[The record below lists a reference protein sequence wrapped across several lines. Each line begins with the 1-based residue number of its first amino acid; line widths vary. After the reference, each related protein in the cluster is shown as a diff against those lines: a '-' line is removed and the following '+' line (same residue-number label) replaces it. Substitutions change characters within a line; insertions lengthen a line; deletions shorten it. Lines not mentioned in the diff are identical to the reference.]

1 MSIVYSGDGMLDSLL
16 EQWLKWDKNQETR
29 AEVLR
34 MIQMKDF
41 DKLRTCMQGRLGFGT
56 AGIRGEMG
64 VGFRRLNDLVI
75 IQIAQGLCSYML
87 KVNNEAKKQL
97 SVVIGCDA
105 RHNSRRFA
113 DLSANVFN
121 RKGIQVY
128 YFSNIVPTPLVS
140 YAVAKYNADAGVMVT
155 ASHNPKNDNG
165 YKVYWNNAAQ
175 IISPVDENILKCIDE
190 NLEPWQGCWDADDVR
205 QRSNC
210 TDILQECWSAYLQ
223 EATRFRSPVHQDG
236 NFNCSLKFTYSAF
249 HGVGSYYCPYLLQ
262 KFGVPEQNIVMV
274 EEQAQPDPDFPTV
287 PFPNP
292 EEGASVLQLSIQ
304 TAERNNSSLIFA
316 TDPDADRF
324 QLAEQQA
331 DKKWYIFT
339 GNEMGALLSWWM
351 YYNCKNIHKSVSKEN
366 MYIIN
371 SVVSSKFARTL
382 ANKEG
387 IKYEETL
394 TGFKWMANRASELNQ
409 QGKVVLLAWEESIG
423 FMPGVALDKDG
434 VMTAAI
440 FADYASHL
448 YSKGMNFLDKLHQL
462 YTSYGLHLNFNSYL
476 ICPDPSQVKQLF
488 DDLRNSTGNSD
499 YPTHCGKYKI
509 KHVRDLCIGYDSSMP
524 GNKPVRANSP
534 MVFFFLSL
542 SFIKILLFNS
552 STNKNLC
559 CIVFQILPWGP
570 SNFMITFFLENG
582 CTFTI
587 RGSGTE
593 PKIKYYIEIV
603 QKPTE
608 SNMDDAKQLME
619 YLKSVIVSDFFR
631 PQKYNLL
638 FRK

>member
-351 YYNCKNIHKSVSKEN
+351 YYNCKNIHKSVSSETEHCCCCCCCCLFICYCSIVKYFSEEN

-509 KHVRDLCIGYDSSMP
+509 KHVRDLCIGYDSSML
-524 GNKPVRANSP
+524 GNKP
-534 MVFFFLSL
+534 
-542 SFIKILLFNS
+542 
-552 STNKNLC
+552 
-559 CIVFQILPWGP
+559 ILPWGP

>member
-97 SVVIGCDA
+97 SVICRFIGKCVQSK
-105 RHNSRRFA
+105 RYS
-113 DLSANVFN
+113 S
-121 RKGIQVY
+121 
-128 YFSNIVPTPLVS
+128 S

-304 TAERNNSSLIFA
+304 TAEHNNSSLIFA

-351 YYNCKNIHKSVSKEN
+351 YYNCKNIHKSVSSETEHC
-366 MYIIN
+366 
-371 SVVSSKFARTL
+371 VVVVVVVVVYLFA
-382 ANKEG
+382 
-387 IKYEETL
+387 
-394 TGFKWMANRASELNQ
+394 
-409 QGKVVLLAWEESIG
+409 
-423 FMPGVALDKDG
+423 
-434 VMTAAI
+434 TAR
-440 FADYASHL
+440 L
-448 YSKGMNFLDKLHQL
+448 
-462 YTSYGLHLNFNSYL
+462 
-476 ICPDPSQVKQLF
+476 
-488 DDLRNSTGNSD
+488 
-499 YPTHCGKYKI
+499 
-509 KHVRDLCIGYDSSMP
+509 
-524 GNKPVRANSP
+524 
-534 MVFFFLSL
+534 
-542 SFIKILLFNS
+542 
-552 STNKNLC
+552 
-559 CIVFQILPWGP
+559 
-570 SNFMITFFLENG
+570 
-582 CTFTI
+582 
-587 RGSGTE
+587 
-593 PKIKYYIEIV
+593 
-603 QKPTE
+603 
-608 SNMDDAKQLME
+608 
-619 YLKSVIVSDFFR
+619 
-631 PQKYNLL
+631 
-638 FRK
+638 

>member
-1 MSIVYSGDGMLDSLL
+1 LLKKFERVNKINREMATVYSGDETLDILL

-34 MIQMKDF
+34 MIQMKEF

-87 KVNNEAKKQL
+87 KVNNKAKKQL

-165 YKVYWNNAAQ
+165 YK

-210 TDILQECWSAYLQ
+210 TDILQECWSSYVQ
-223 EATRFRSPVHQDG
+223 EASRFRSSTDQDG

-262 KFGVPEQNIVMV
+262 KFGVPKQNIVMV

-351 YYNCKNIHKSVSKEN
+351 YYNSKNIHKSVSKEN

-382 ANKEG
+382 ANKEA

-488 DDLRNSTGNSD
+488 DDLRNFTGNSD

-509 KHVRDLCIGYDSSMP
+509 KHVRDLCIGYDSSLP
-524 GNKPVRANSP
+524 GNKP
-534 MVFFFLSL
+534 
-542 SFIKILLFNS
+542 
-552 STNKNLC
+552 
-559 CIVFQILPWGP
+559 ILPWGP
-570 SNFMITFFLENG
+570 SNFMITFSLENG

-593 PKIKYYIEIV
+593 PKIKYYIEII

-638 FRK
+638 LRK

>member
-97 SVVIGCDA
+97 SVICRFIGKCVQSK
-105 RHNSRRFA
+105 RYS
-113 DLSANVFN
+113 S
-121 RKGIQVY
+121 
-128 YFSNIVPTPLVS
+128 S

-165 YKVYWNNAAQ
+165 YK

-304 TAERNNSSLIFA
+304 TAEHNNSSLIFA

-351 YYNCKNIHKSVSKEN
+351 YYNCKNIHKSEN

-524 GNKPVRANSP
+524 GNKP
-534 MVFFFLSL
+534 
-542 SFIKILLFNS
+542 
-552 STNKNLC
+552 
-559 CIVFQILPWGP
+559 ILPWGP

>member
-509 KHVRDLCIGYDSSMP
+509 KHVRDLCIGYDSSML
-524 GNKPVRANSP
+524 GNKP
-534 MVFFFLSL
+534 
-542 SFIKILLFNS
+542 
-552 STNKNLC
+552 
-559 CIVFQILPWGP
+559 ILPWGP

>member
-1 MSIVYSGDGMLDSLL
+1 MSTVYSGDETLDTLL
-16 EQWLKWDKNQETR
+16 ERWLKWDKNQETR
-29 AEVLR
+29 AEVLK
-34 MIQMKDF
+34 MIQMKEF
-41 DKLRTCMQGRLGFGT
+41 DKLRTCMVGRLGFGT

-64 VGFRRLNDLVI
+64 AGFRRLNDLVI

-87 KVNNEAKKQL
+87 KVNNKVTKQL

-113 DLSANVFN
+113 NLSANVFN

-140 YAVAKYNADAGVMVT
+140 YAVMKYNADAGVMVT

-190 NLEPWQGCWDADDVR
+190 NLEPWQGCWDADDDLG

-210 TDILQECWSAYLQ
+210 TDILQECWSAYLE
-223 EATRFRSPVHQDG
+223 EAMRFRSPTDLKDG
-236 NFNCSLKFTYSAF
+236 NFNCNLKFTYSAF

-262 KFGVPEQNIVMV
+262 KFGVPQENIVMV
-274 EEQAQPDPDFPTV
+274 EEQAEPDPDFPTV

-351 YYNCKNIHKSVSKEN
+351 YYNSTNMYKSVSKEN

-382 ANKEG
+382 ADKEG

-476 ICPDPSQVKQLF
+476 ICPDPCQMKQLF
-488 DDLRNSTGNSD
+488 DDLRNFTGNSD
-499 YPTHCGKYKI
+499 YPTLCGKYKI
-509 KHVRDLCIGYDSSMP
+509 KHVRDLCIGYDNSLP
-524 GNKPVRANSP
+524 GNKP
-534 MVFFFLSL
+534 
-542 SFIKILLFNS
+542 
-552 STNKNLC
+552 
-559 CIVFQILPWGP
+559 ILPWGP
-570 SNFMITFFLENG
+570 SNFMITFSLENG
-582 CTFTI
+582 CIFTI

-619 YLKSVIVSDFFR
+619 YLKNVIVSDFFR

-638 FRK
+638 LRK

>member
-1 MSIVYSGDGMLDSLL
+1 L
-16 EQWLKWDKNQETR
+16 
-29 AEVLR
+29 
-34 MIQMKDF
+34 
-41 DKLRTCMQGRLGFGT
+41 
-56 AGIRGEMG
+56 
-64 VGFRRLNDLVI
+64 
-75 IQIAQGLCSYML
+75 
-87 KVNNEAKKQL
+87 
-97 SVVIGCDA
+97 
-105 RHNSRRFA
+105 
-113 DLSANVFN
+113 
-121 RKGIQVY
+121 
-128 YFSNIVPTPLVS
+128 
-140 YAVAKYNADAGVMVT
+140 
-155 ASHNPKNDNG
+155 
-165 YKVYWNNAAQ
+165 KVYWNNAAQ

-190 NLEPWQGCWDADDVR
+190 NLEPWQGCWDADDDLG

-210 TDILQECWSAYLQ
+210 TDILQECWSAYLE
-223 EATRFRSPVHQDG
+223 EAMRFRSPTDLKDG
-236 NFNCSLKFTYSAF
+236 NFNCNLKFTYSAF

-262 KFGVPEQNIVMV
+262 KFGVPQENIVMV
-274 EEQAQPDPDFPTV
+274 EEQAEPDPDFPTV

-351 YYNCKNIHKSVSKEN
+351 YYNSTNIYKSVSKEN

-382 ANKEG
+382 ADKEG

-476 ICPDPSQVKQLF
+476 ICPDPCQMKQLF
-488 DDLRNSTGNSD
+488 DDLRNFTGNSD
-499 YPTHCGKYKI
+499 YPTLCGKYKI
-509 KHVRDLCIGYDSSMP
+509 KHVRDLCIGYDNSLP
-524 GNKPVRANSP
+524 GNKP
-534 MVFFFLSL
+534 
-542 SFIKILLFNS
+542 
-552 STNKNLC
+552 
-559 CIVFQILPWGP
+559 ILPWGP
-570 SNFMITFFLENG
+570 SNFMITFSLENG
-582 CTFTI
+582 CIFTI

-619 YLKSVIVSDFFR
+619 YLKNVIVSDFFR
-631 PQKYNLL
+631 AQKYNLL
-638 FRK
+638 LRK